1 MKKFKNSGLS
11 TDSRKLQTLA
21 LKHLEDMS
29 DTSLFQSFRLYG
41 AKRGEEENQRGAG
54 SGSESEGTPRVQ
66 QILVK
71 PMNGL
76 F

>member
-1 MKKFKNSGLS
+1 MCSVSYVTSKKPYNLFN
-11 TDSRKLQTLA
+11 
-21 LKHLEDMS
+21 HLEDLA
-29 DTSLFQSFRLYG
+29 DTSLFQAFRLYG